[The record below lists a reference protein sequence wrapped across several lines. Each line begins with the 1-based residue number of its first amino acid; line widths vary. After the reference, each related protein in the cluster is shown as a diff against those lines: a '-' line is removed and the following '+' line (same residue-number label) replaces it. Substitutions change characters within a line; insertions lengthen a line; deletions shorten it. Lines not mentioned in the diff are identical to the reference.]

1 MLLLEV
7 GPSIYLILIV
17 TRIKWSSS
25 LDRLKELAEG
35 LLLRVPDM
43 VPLIPQIRLITG
55 ASLVLH
61 HLGDAATTTDVESLK
76 KEITSL
82 GRTAVIV
89 GGDIGEPAT
98 ATEIVNAAVKAF
110 GRIDVLIS
118 NAGICPFHA
127 FLSMPHTLWHT
138 VQQVNLNG
146 AFYIVQAVANQMQA
160 QTPQGG
166 SIVAISSISAL
177 VGGALQSHYTP
188 TKAGLVSLM
197 QSCAIALGKYKI
209 RCNTVLPGTIE
220 TAINEE
226 DLSDVEKRKY
236 MEGRTCLGRLG
247 RPEDLGG
254 PGNTDPKIGLTF
266 SGVLGKRRAEWI
278 CHRGLAPRRRRYRTF
293 GFMI

>member
-1 MLLLEV
+1 
-7 GPSIYLILIV
+7 
-17 TRIKWSSS
+17 
-25 LDRLKELAEG
+25 
-35 LLLRVPDM
+35 
-43 VPLIPQIRLITG
+43 
-55 ASLVLH
+55 
-61 HLGDAATTTDVESLK
+61 LGDATTTTDADSLK

-82 GRTAVIV
+82 GRSAVIV

-98 ATEIVNAAVKAF
+98 ATEIVKAAINAF
-110 GRIDVLIS
+110 GRIDVLVS

-127 FLSMPHTLWHT
+127 FLSMPHTLWHK
-138 VQQVNLNG
+138 VQQINLNG

-177 VGGALQSHYTP
+177 VGGELQSHYTP

-197 QSCAIALGKYKI
+197 QSCAIALGKYNI

-220 TAINEE
+220 TAINED
-226 DLSDVEKRKY
+226 DLSDVGKRKY

-266 SGVLGKRRAEWI
+266 SGVLGQRRVEWI
-278 CHRGLAPRRRRYRTF
+278 CHRRLAPRRRRYRTLE
-293 GFMI
+293 FMI